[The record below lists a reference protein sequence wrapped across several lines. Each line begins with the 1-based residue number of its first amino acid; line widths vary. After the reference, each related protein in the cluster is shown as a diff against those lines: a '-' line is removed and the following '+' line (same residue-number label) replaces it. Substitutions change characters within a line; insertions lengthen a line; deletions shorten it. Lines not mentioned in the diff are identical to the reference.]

1 MPHPRKCRDY
11 LNQPAQ
17 RESNVPSKKG
27 RPAPIEP
34 CSPRATAHLLHAP
47 WRCARFDASHHAN
60 VSATHPPRGRRT
72 WPFQGTLLSASSVT
86 IGIERVET
94 GE

>member
-1 MPHPRKCRDY
+1 VPHPRKCRDY

-47 WRCARFDASHHAN
+47 LAVRSIRCIAPRQRQRHSPTERTNDMAISRHSPHQASQ
-60 VSATHPPRGRRT
+60 S
-72 WPFQGTLLSASSVT
+72 
-86 IGIERVET
+86 GIERVET